1 MGITHTRG
9 HIIPRGQV
17 QNAEP
22 PTPLCP
28 YSGKVSL
35 TSHKFYDFMILFGL
49 RNKVMRTPSKKKA
62 HLFIKTQ
69 YENNRNMLTCLK
81 INTNMKRLDRKT
93 ERSQPASQS
102 KVGWSISKGT
112 V

>member
-35 TSHKFYDFMILFGL
+35 TVTHVLCFMILFGL

-69 YENNRNMLTCLK
+69 YENNRNMF
-81 INTNMKRLDRKT
+81 NTK
-93 ERSQPASQS
+93 
-102 KVGWSISKGT
+102 SIQI
-112 V
+112 